1 MEPAFIIFFLAGMT
15 VGSFLNV
22 CIYRLPRKESIV
34 HPRSHCPRCGTKL
47 AARDLVP
54 LLSYLW
60 LKGRCRSCG
69 AAIHWRYPLVELF
82 TGIVFIALYG
92 FFGLNVLLLKYL
104 FLACLLLVISFI
116 DLEHYL
122 IPDRLILV
130 MLAGGVLVNLF
141 TRDLAIPSILGGMLV
156 PAAALA
162 ILALVS
168 RGGMGGGDVKLA
180 GAAGVFLGWPGS
192 GMALFLACMLAG
204 ATGALLLIS
213 GRKKRK
219 DLLPFAPFFSAGVFL
234 EIFWGEPLL
243 KWYLSFLGFS

>member
-1 MEPAFIIFFLAGMT
+1 MLILLFFLAGM
-15 VGSFLNV
+15 VIGSFLNV
-22 CIYRLPRKESIV
+22 CIYRLPRKESV
-34 HPRSHCPRCGTKL
+34 VYPPSRCPRCGTRL

-54 LLSYLW
+54 LFSYLW

-69 AAIHWRYPLVELF
+69 AAIHWRYPLVELL
-82 TGIVFIALYG
+82 TGAAFVALSG
-92 FFGLNVLLLKYL
+92 FFGINVLLLKYL

-162 ILALVS
+162 VLAVVS
-168 RGGMGGGDVKLA
+168 RGGMGGGDIKLA
-180 GAAGVFLGWPGS
+180 GAAGVFLGWPGNAV
-192 GMALFLACMLAG
+192 ALFLACLLAG
-204 ATGALLLIS
+204 LAGGLLLVLK
-213 GRKKRK
+213 RKKRK
-219 DLLPFAPFFSAGVFL
+219 DPVPFAPFFTAGVFL
-234 EIFWGEPLL
+234 QIFWGEPLI
-243 KWYLSFLGFS
+243 KWYFGHII

>member
-1 MEPAFIIFFLAGMT
+1 MFIFFLAGIT
-15 VGSFLNV
+15 LGSFLNV
-22 CIYRLPRKESIV
+22 CVYRLPRKESV
-34 HPRSHCPRCGTKL
+34 VYPSSHCPHCETKL

-60 LKGRCRSCG
+60 LKGRCRYCG
-69 AAIHWRYPLVELF
+69 TAIHWRYPLVELF
-82 TGIVFIALYG
+82 TGIIFIALYG

-104 FLACLLLVISFI
+104 FLACLLIVIAFI

-122 IPDRLILV
+122 IPDRLNLV
-130 MLAGGVLVNLF
+130 MLAGGILSNAV
-141 TRDLAIPSILGGMLV
+141 TRELSVASVFWGALI

-162 ILALVS
+162 VLVVVS

-204 ATGALLLIS
+204 TMGILLLLFK
-213 GRKKRK
+213 RKKRK
-219 DLLPFAPFFSAGVFL
+219 DPMPFAPFFTAGVFL
-234 EIFWGEPLL
+234 QIFWGEPLL
-243 KWYLSFLGFS
+243 KWYLKFLGFASG